1 MENAKKPRA
10 IPAWAIAA
18 ALVLGLAASGAL
30 AWALEEAVAA
40 PESTAGTPAAESRS
54 PNGSDNDVVA
64 AAVRDHIRSLAER
77 GLARGSG
84 TAHQVRRAARPAT
97 LDASAASEHPGP
109 SMADGDEPGPTDL
122 ADGASAG
129 SPASPAAGPSPS
141 ADEGAGTSPAPAPD
155 PGTSEPPAGDPA
167 DSGTADDRSE
177 DDAGGGN
184 GASEPKPPA
193 PAAPEPGMAARSLNI
208 GGAIIPYRDVRGG
221 TTPDS
226 GAGLWLGS
234 DDTTDGS
241 WGYFVGHNPGSFS
254 PVKGLGVGSTVILCD
269 NAGRSRTYTVR
280 TVFTAEVTATWKTIA
295 ARVTGYGES
304 IVLQTCSGDGATN
317 IIVVAA

>member
-54 PNGSDNDVVA
+54 LDGGDGVVA

-84 TAHQVRRAARPAT
+84 AAHQVRRAARPAT

-109 SMADGDEPGPTDL
+109 SMADGDEPDPTDL

-141 ADEGAGTSPAPAPD
+141 ADEGAGASPAPAPD
-155 PGTSEPPAGDPA
+155 RSTSEPPAA
-167 DSGTADDRSE
+167 A
-177 DDAGGGN
+177 A
-184 GASEPKPPA
+184 KPPRCA
-193 PAAPEPGMAARSLNI
+193 
-208 GGAIIPYRDVRGG
+208 
-221 TTPDS
+221 
-226 GAGLWLGS
+226 
-234 DDTTDGS
+234 
-241 WGYFVGHNPGSFS
+241 
-254 PVKGLGVGSTVILCD
+254 
-269 NAGRSRTYTVR
+269 
-280 TVFTAEVTATWKTIA
+280 
-295 ARVTGYGES
+295 
-304 IVLQTCSGDGATN
+304 
-317 IIVVAA
+317 

>member
-54 PNGSDNDVVA
+54 LDGGDGVVA

-84 TAHQVRRAARPAT
+84 AAHQVRRAARPAT

-109 SMADGDEPGPTDL
+109 SMADGDEPDPTDL

-141 ADEGAGTSPAPAPD
+141 ADEGAGAPASPQRATPPTPAPPMIGARTTRAAATAPRNRS
-155 PGTSEPPAGDPA
+155 PRRRQPP
-167 DSGTADDRSE
+167 SRE
-177 DDAGGGN
+177 WL
-184 GASEPKPPA
+184 
-193 PAAPEPGMAARSLNI
+193 PAA
-208 GGAIIPYRDVRGG
+208 
-221 TTPDS
+221 
-226 GAGLWLGS
+226 
-234 DDTTDGS
+234 
-241 WGYFVGHNPGSFS
+241 
-254 PVKGLGVGSTVILCD
+254 
-269 NAGRSRTYTVR
+269 
-280 TVFTAEVTATWKTIA
+280 
-295 ARVTGYGES
+295 
-304 IVLQTCSGDGATN
+304 
-317 IIVVAA
+317 